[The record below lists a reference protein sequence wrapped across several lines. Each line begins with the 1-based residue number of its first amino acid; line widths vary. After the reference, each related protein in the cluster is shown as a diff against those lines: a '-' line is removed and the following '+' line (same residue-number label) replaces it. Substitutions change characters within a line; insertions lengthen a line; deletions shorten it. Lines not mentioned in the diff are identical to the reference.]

1 MDVLVLHNMTFS
13 SIHASFKQLHCRLNV
28 LGSKAID
35 SFWDILQ
42 KYELKGSQ
50 NTVSDCSIGKESTSE
65 WEEINPNTGKTYH
78 KGEMQTSPLITK
90 CIMKNKH
97 FLLFV
102 NNWTDYIRY
111 FCFTSLLFCN
121 RRERH
126 KIHSLCKTPSFL
138 QHLFPTHHPNI
149 FTQCHDLENSQAT
162 ILFRAWS
169 TAHLSQRK
177 VILLLHCTIKSLPV
191 TAENRPVYLEP
202 QHSVLLNPRSIMEIL
217 TSINRPLRVREKMPC
232 GWSTVLKVKT
242 LWIKVRPYSH
252 FSVGQLKE
260 NQSIYYLFWKQ

>member
-1 MDVLVLHNMTFS
+1 MDVLVLHNTTFS

-28 LGSKAID
+28 LGSKAIN

-42 KYELKGSQ
+42 KYELKGSL

-102 NNWTDYIRY
+102 NNWTDYTRY

-121 RRERH
+121 LVTSQNPFPLQNSLFSKASLPYTLPKHFHSVPWPWELASH
-126 KIHSLCKTPSFL
+126 HPPQSLIHSTFKPKEGHPFITL
-138 QHLFPTHHPNI
+138 HH
-149 FTQCHDLENSQAT
+149 
-162 ILFRAWS
+162 
-169 TAHLSQRK
+169 
-177 VILLLHCTIKSLPV
+177 
-191 TAENRPVYLEP
+191 
-202 QHSVLLNPRSIMEIL
+202 
-217 TSINRPLRVREKMPC
+217 
-232 GWSTVLKVKT
+232 
-242 LWIKVRPYSH
+242 
-252 FSVGQLKE
+252 
-260 NQSIYYLFWKQ
+260 